1 MGKKILIIDDDRTI
15 RAMLEKTLILQG
27 FWVYSAKDGEEGSD
41 IAKKERPDLVICD
54 FLIPKIHGLDVC
66 KIIKTTPELFQTKVI
81 MMTGVYKGSF
91 GPNEAK
97 SCGADDFFPK
107 PLDMSKIVERV
118 YELLEVDPEEF
129 KQEFVKIDSEE
140 GSQEEDSSD
149 ESAPDKTEPE
159 RAEPDEA
166 DS

>member
-27 FWVYSAKDGEEGSD
+27 FWVYSAKDGEEGSN
-41 IAKKERPDLVICD
+41 IAKTERPDLVICD

-107 PLDMSKIVERV
+107 PLDMAKLIERV
-118 YELLEVDPEEF
+118 YELLDVDPEEF
-129 KQEFVKIDSEE
+129 KQEFVKTDSED
-140 GSQEEDSSD
+140 GSQEKVVPDD
-149 ESAPDKTEPE
+149 SAPDETEPE
-159 RAEPDEA
+159 GTEPDGAE
-166 DS
+166 S

>member
-1 MGKKILIIDDDRTI
+1 MGKTILIIDDDRTI

-27 FWVYSAKDGEEGSD
+27 FWVYSAKDGEEGSN

-66 KIIKTTPELFQTKVI
+66 KAIKTSPELHQTKVI

-91 GPNEAK
+91 GPTEAK
-97 SCGADDFFPK
+97 NCGADDFFPK
-107 PLDMSKIVERV
+107 PLEMSKIVERV

-129 KQEFVKIDSEE
+129 KQEFVKTGSEKEASEE
-140 GSQEEDSSD
+140 GSSEGSGSEDGEPGSTKPD
-149 ESAPDKTEPE
+149 ESG
-159 RAEPDEA
+159 
-166 DS
+166 S